1 MGEDERKSKE
11 DMIAY
16 IWIILGV
23 AAGAFSL
30 FAVPHG
36 FRLLDQQKKAS
47 AVSGISI
54 HGDFV
59 SGNKTVIGNQVNV
72 NTSVPTQSDNR
83 SKIDVAKLKIKRA
96 FEDFYKAID
105 ETAAN
110 FPKESN
116 KLAGNFNSR
125 NMLTSGVFIRAQMDL
140 SLNTKKY
147 LDQRIEALNRQV
159 EDILVDVLGKT
170 SLHLAGI
177 EFEAEQKLL
186 DEAPKRCQA
195 LYLLLNDNPKSWE
208 MKALREN
215 TLTKDFD
222 VANSSKH

>member
-1 MGEDERKSKE
+1 MEDEWKSKE

-36 FRLLDQQKKAS
+36 FRLLDQQRKAS

-96 FEDFYKAID
+96 FEDYEQVV
-105 ETAAN
+105 ETIKKD
-110 FPKESN
+110 FPKESEALAN
-116 KLAGNFNSR
+116 KYNVNGVLS
-125 NMLTSGVFIRAQMDL
+125 SGMHIKAQMEL
-140 SLNTKKY
+140 STSVKEKLEQALTK
-147 LDQRIEALNRQV
+147 LNR
-159 EDILVDVLGKT
+159 DIEDVLIENFDKT
-170 SLHLAGI
+170 ALGSLGDDFTEEMQRLNKAKSALHEICKALADS
-177 EFEAEQKLL
+177 A
-186 DEAPKRCQA
+186 
-195 LYLLLNDNPKSWE
+195 KSWE
-208 MKALREN
+208 VKALGEVR
-215 TLTKDFD
+215 LTKDF
-222 VANSSKH
+222 NL

>member
-1 MGEDERKSKE
+1 MV
-11 DMIAY
+11 AY

-23 AAGAFSL
+23 VAGAFSL

-47 AVSGISI
+47 TVGEISI

-59 SGNKTVIGNQVNV
+59 NGNKTVIGNQVNV
-72 NTSVPTQSDNR
+72 NASVTEQTNHKA
-83 SKIDVAKLKIKRA
+83 KIDVVKLKINRA

-105 ETAAN
+105 ETATN

-170 SLHLAGI
+170 SLHLAGL

-195 LYLLLNDNPKSWE
+195 LYPLLNDNPKSWE
-208 MKALREN
+208 MKALKEN

-222 VANSSKH
+222 VTNNHGN